1 MYITTPSVNPVEDST
16 LAVFLANSL
25 FMYITIPSV
34 NPVDESTLSVIL
46 ANSCYVYHYP
56 VSEPSRRIYIVS
68 VPSKYYVMYITTP
81 SVNPVDE
88 STLSVFLANSLL
100 CISLSRQ

>member
-1 MYITTPSVNPVEDST
+1 MYITIPPVNPVDEST

-25 FMYITIPSV
+25 FMYITI
-34 NPVDESTLSVIL
+34 
-46 ANSCYVYHYP
+46 
-56 VSEPSRRIYIVS
+56 R
-68 VPSKYYVMYITTP
+68 

-100 CISLSRQ
+100 CISLPRQ

>member
-1 MYITTPSVNPVEDST
+1 MYITT
-16 LAVFLANSL
+16 
-25 FMYITIPSV
+25 PSV
-34 NPVDESTLSVIL
+34 NPVDESTLSVFL
-46 ANSCYVYHYP
+46 ANSLLCISLP

-68 VPSKYYVMYITTP
+68 VPSKYSVMYITTP

-100 CISLSRQ
+100 CISLPRQ